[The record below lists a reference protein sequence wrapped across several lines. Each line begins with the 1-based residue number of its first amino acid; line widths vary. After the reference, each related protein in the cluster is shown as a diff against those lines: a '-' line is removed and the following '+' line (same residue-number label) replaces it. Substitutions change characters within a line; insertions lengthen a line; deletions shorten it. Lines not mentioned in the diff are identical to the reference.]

1 MKFEFIKLNSQL
13 VIFINYSTNMR
24 KEINYFLELRFCNC
38 RNQFL
43 SIYFVFFNGMELKNG
58 SKEEKNKSFANT
70 ISLKIVL
77 VGNLINFSIHQDE
90 TTP

>member
-1 MKFEFIKLNSQL
+1 
-13 VIFINYSTNMR
+13 
-24 KEINYFLELRFCNC
+24 
-38 RNQFL
+38 
-43 SIYFVFFNGMELKNG
+43 MELKNG